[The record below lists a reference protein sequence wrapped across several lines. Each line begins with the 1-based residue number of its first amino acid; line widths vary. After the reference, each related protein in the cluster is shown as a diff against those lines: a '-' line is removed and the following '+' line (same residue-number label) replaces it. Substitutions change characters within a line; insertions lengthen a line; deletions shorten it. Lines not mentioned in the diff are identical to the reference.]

1 MAARLLWREVEVSCM
16 KKVHVLLANSDRR
29 LNNLIEVAVRDVCYD
44 QLEVECATTVRLDE
58 LIRNGCLGGFGLIF
72 VAPTH
77 LVSGPGRRAA
87 SATVADAAHAIQTI
101 KGYHATP
108 IIAVGVQPHDE
119 LPLLEAGA
127 DKVFGILFDRDELR
141 SELRRVLHLPE
152 LGVEAEPEPSR
163 WPFATGLLRGLQ
175 KLRQV

>member
-1 MAARLLWREVEVSCM
+1 M

-44 QLEVECATTVRLDE
+44 QLEVECATTIRLDE
-58 LIRNGCLGGFGLIF
+58 VLRSGCLGGFGLIF

-87 SATVADAAHAIQTI
+87 SVSIDDAAHAIRTI
-101 KGYHATP
+101 KNHYATP
-108 IIAVGVQPHDE
+108 IIGVGVQPQDE

-127 DKVFGILFDRDELR
+127 EKVFGILFDRDELR
-141 SELRRVLHLPE
+141 IELRRLLQLPE
-152 LGVEAEPEPSR
+152 PGAEVEPAPSR
-163 WPFATGLLRGLQ
+163 WSFAEGLLRGLQ
-175 KLRQV
+175 KLRQA